1 MNGSVIWANNYG
13 NQVNVISD
21 FENYLDG
28 GFIAIGND
36 EILTSSGT
44 DIKLMIFT
52 TDSSGVPIWKK
63 QIDVLVGSLN
73 TINKVESSYVIGEYY
88 QLNRLRWITI

>member
-1 MNGSVIWANNYG
+1 MNGSVIWANHM
-13 NQVNVISD
+13 VTRLLFSD

-63 QIDVLVGSLN
+63 QIDVLGGKS
-73 TINKVESSYVIGEYY
+73 
-88 QLNRLRWITI
+88 